1 MYVLSE
7 CLSIGRPQRAKLR
20 RGAWHQASTVE
31 VVSSLMDG
39 SDGLAR
45 PTVGS
50 PAPLIELTDNAG
62 ETWRLADHL
71 GRTVVLIFHR
81 HIH

>member
-1 MYVLSE
+1 MSE
-7 CLSIGRPQRAKLR
+7 
-20 RGAWHQASTVE
+20 
-31 VVSSLMDG
+31 
-39 SDGLAR
+39 SDVAER

-50 PAPLIELTDNAG
+50 SAPLIELIDNAG
-62 ETWRLADHL
+62 KTWRLADHL